1 MLIKVA
7 KQAKLK
13 DKINLIN
20 NNNKENSRDAI
31 LNLNNI
37 KKN

>member
-37 KKN
+37 KK